1 MSTLK
6 RQQGRVHFYSN
17 NIPAYAPDAL
27 PFRRATGVPRKDS
40 ARYQEHTATNSTAST
55 ATNSAASNSSEAP
68 AALDWR
74 QQDTVDTVRQQVEYL
89 SSRICEIHHPEVIVL
104 GVTAGMDTT
113 NGVIAVDIALSHTY
127 PEIGTVTLHDV
138 TAHTTTQEAV
148 DLICGAVAQHLLQQ

>member
-40 ARYQEHTATNSTAST
+40 ARYQEHT
-55 ATNSAASNSSEAP
+55 ASNSSEAP

>member
-40 ARYQEHTATNSTAST
+40 ARYQEYIATNST
-55 ATNSAASNSSEAP
+55 EAP

-127 PEIGTVTLHDV
+127 PKIGTVTLHGV

-148 DLICGAVAQHLLQQ
+148 DLICGAVVQHLLQQ

>member
-6 RQQGRVHFYSN
+6 HQQGRVHFYSN

-40 ARYQEHTATNSTAST
+40 ARYQEHTATNST
-55 ATNSAASNSSEAP
+55 EAP

>member
-40 ARYQEHTATNSTAST
+40 ARYQEHTATNST
-55 ATNSAASNSSEAP
+55 EAP